1 MKITRQT
8 QRLFRLQQGFFYILL
23 VIVIVLLAK
32 LSIDTN
38 RQFDWT
44 ANNRHTLSESSI
56 ELLKEIDNAINIQ
69 VFISPND
76 QLRPATVEL
85 LSRYQAHT
93 DKLDISYIDPAF
105 SPDQVRALNIQQQG
119 EMVVSQGEQ
128 QQHVFDLSEQSLTNA
143 LITVSRQQE
152 QWLVFIEGHGERSL
166 FEQSNFSLS
175 TWAQQLQSQGFK
187 LHAQNLVK
195 TPEIPDNTAALVI
208 TSPTRDWL
216 TGEVALIK
224 DYLDQGGNLLWLAE
238 PEQTDSL
245 NALSESLGID
255 FVAGTVLD
263 PNTAML
269 GIDDPRFVLI
279 SDYANHPVG
288 VATASVSLLAEATA
302 LQQSESESSRNW
314 RYLNLLNSQPD
325 AWVESN
331 AITQENIP
339 LQQFDEG
346 ADLHGPF
353 SLGYVLTRE
362 QQAQSRDQR
371 VAIIG
376 DSDFVSNAYI
386 GNAANLDLAMALVNW
401 LAHDD
406 KLIKIPVKTS
416 VGTQLSLTKNQS
428 LILGLGF
435 LVVLP
440 LTLLA
445 IGLGIWWRRRRR

>member
-175 TWAQQLQSQGFK
+175 TWAQQL
-187 LHAQNLVK
+187 
-195 TPEIPDNTAALVI
+195 
-208 TSPTRDWL
+208 
-216 TGEVALIK
+216 
-224 DYLDQGGNLLWLAE
+224 
-238 PEQTDSL
+238 
-245 NALSESLGID
+245 
-255 FVAGTVLD
+255 
-263 PNTAML
+263 
-269 GIDDPRFVLI
+269 
-279 SDYANHPVG
+279 
-288 VATASVSLLAEATA
+288 
-302 LQQSESESSRNW
+302 
-314 RYLNLLNSQPD
+314 
-325 AWVESN
+325 
-331 AITQENIP
+331 
-339 LQQFDEG
+339 
-346 ADLHGPF
+346 
-353 SLGYVLTRE
+353 
-362 QQAQSRDQR
+362 
-371 VAIIG
+371 
-376 DSDFVSNAYI
+376 
-386 GNAANLDLAMALVNW
+386 
-401 LAHDD
+401 
-406 KLIKIPVKTS
+406 
-416 VGTQLSLTKNQS
+416 S
-428 LILGLGF
+428 LIH
-435 LVVLP
+435 
-440 LTLLA
+440 
-445 IGLGIWWRRRRR
+445 I

>member
-1 MKITRQT
+1 MKITRRT
-8 QRLFRLQQGFFYILL
+8 QRLFRLQQTFFYILL
-23 VIVIVLLAK
+23 LAVIILLAK
-32 LSIDTN
+32 VSIDTN
-38 RQFDWT
+38 HQFDWT
-44 ANNRHTLSESSI
+44 ANARHTLSETSVA
-56 ELLKEIDNAINIQ
+56 LLKEIDKSIQIQ

-76 QLRPATVEL
+76 QFRPAAVEL

-93 DKLDISYIDPAF
+93 DMLDIHYIDPAF
-105 SPDQVRALNIQQQG
+105 APEQVRTLNIQQQG
-119 EMVVSQGEQ
+119 EMVITQAEQ

-143 LITVSRQQE
+143 LISVSRQQE

-187 LHAQNLVK
+187 LHAQNLAT
-195 TPEIPDNTAALVI
+195 TPALPDNTAAVVI
-208 TSPTRDWL
+208 ASATRDWL
-216 TGEVALIK
+216 AGEVDLIK

-238 PEQTDSL
+238 PDQIQSL
-245 NALSESLGID
+245 DALSESLGIE
-255 FVAGTVLD
+255 FVEGTAMD

-288 VATASVSLLAEATA
+288 IATASVSLLVEATA
-302 LQQSESESSRNW
+302 LQHVESESTADW
-314 RYLNLLNSQPD
+314 QYLNLLNSQPD
-325 AWVESN
+325 AWVESSTIN
-331 AITQENIP
+331 QENLA
-339 LQQFDEG
+339 LQQFDAD
-346 ADLHGPF
+346 ADLNGPF
-353 SLGYVLTRE
+353 SLGYVL
-362 QQAQSRDQR
+362 QQDATEQR
-371 VAIIG
+371 VAVIG
-376 DSDFVSNAYI
+376 DGDFVSNAYI

-416 VGTQLSLTKNQS
+416 VGTQLSLTKTQS
-428 LILGLGF
+428 IILGLGF

-440 LTLLA
+440 LLLLA